1 MSEPLPRRIEN
12 AATGDRMIILQSPLL
27 GEGDALI
34 FRGILP
40 GGAHG
45 APRHVHDGITETFH
59 VESGALEI
67 LLGHGRSRVLR
78 PGETIVIKPGMIH
91 GFRNALDT
99 ETCFVTTADPGAEL
113 EKFLRTVY
121 RIGNA
126 ASAGTQGRLGAAF
139 GFARAM
145 AETDMVLATIP
156 RWLQRAVRSLAATI
170 GSWWSPRSPAADL
183 ARVSGLAR

>member
-27 GEGDALI
+27 GDADVLI
-34 FRGILP
+34 FRGILA
-40 GGAHG
+40 GRAQG
-45 APRHVHDGITETFH
+45 APLHVHDGMTETFQ

-67 LLGHGRSRVLR
+67 LLGHGRSQVLR
-78 PGETIVIKPGMIH
+78 PGESIVIKPGMIH

-113 EKFLRTVY
+113 EQFLRAVY

-126 ASAGTQGRLGAAF
+126 AVAGTQGRLGAAF
-139 GFARAM
+139 GFAMVM
-145 AETDMVLATIP
+145 AETDMVLADVP
-156 RWLQRAVRSLAATI
+156 RWLQHFVSSLAVAI
-170 GSWWSPRSPAADL
+170 GNWWAPRSPATDMAC
-183 ARVSGLAR
+183 APGAAQ